1 MRAVVRDMEGAPE
14 GSSRDS
20 GFLVN
25 PWLRSGSAGPERL
38 PTMSV
43 LNPDLLSSEVAG
55 AIPVRFVGPD
65 GPIDSAHRAW
75 AETNGFKGKPGQIL
89 VVPEGQGGIAAVLV
103 GTGERFDPLSAR
115 ALPARLPPGLYR
127 LEAEAEDA
135 CTAALAFLLGTYVF
149 DRYKARPERDRVRLV
164 APEGLDVEAALR
176 IASACALAR
185 EMIDTPAA
193 DMGPLQIESI
203 AREIANASGATITVT
218 TGATLLEDN
227 YPAVHAVGRAAAPHR
242 APRVIEIG
250 WNLDRADLPLVAL
263 VGKGVV
269 FDSGGLD
276 IKPAAGMR
284 NMKKDMGG
292 SAHAL
297 ALGRL
302 VMQAN
307 LSVRLVVLVA
317 AVENAISGDAFR
329 PGDILGSR
337 KGLTIE
343 IGNTDAEG
351 RLILAD
357 ILTRAGEHAPD
368 LTLDFAT
375 LTGAAR
381 VALGPELPPL
391 YTDDE
396 TLAADL
402 LEAGR
407 SVGDPLWRM
416 PLWPGYRAAIESELA
431 DLRND
436 SAGWAQAGSV
446 TAALFLQRFAPT
458 TGSWAHMDIFAWNPR
473 ARPGWPE
480 GGEAQALRA
489 CFEMLKRRFA

>member
-1 MRAVVRDMEGAPE
+1 
-14 GSSRDS
+14 
-20 GFLVN
+20 
-25 PWLRSGSAGPERL
+25 
-38 PTMSV
+38 MSV
-43 LNPDLLSSEVAG
+43 LHPDLLTTEGDG
-55 AIPVRFVGPD
+55 AVPVRFVGPD
-65 GPIDSAHRAW
+65 GPFDGW
-75 AETNGFKGKPGQIL
+75 AEANGFKGRPGQIL
-89 VVPEGQGGIAAVLV
+89 TVPNGQGGFAAVLV
-103 GTGERFDPLSAR
+103 GAGESFDPLSVR

-127 LEAEAEDA
+127 LEAEPEAA
-135 CTAALAFLLGTYVF
+135 RQAALAFLLGAYVF
-149 DRYKARPERDRVRLV
+149 DRYKAKPDRDRVRLV

-193 DMGPLQIESI
+193 DMGPLQIETI
-203 AREIANASGATITVT
+203 AREIAEAAGASLAVIT
-218 TGATLLEDN
+218 GEALLDEN
-227 YPAVHAVGRAAAPHR
+227 YPAVHAVGRAAAAHR

-250 WNLDRADLPLVAL
+250 WNLDRTELPLVAL

-276 IKPAAGMR
+276 IKAAAGMR

-292 SAHAL
+292 AAHAL

-302 VMQAN
+302 VMQAD
-307 LSVRLVVLVA
+307 LPVRLVILVA
-317 AVENAISGDAFR
+317 AVENAISADAFR
-329 PGDILGSR
+329 PGDILNSR

-381 VALGPELPPL
+381 IALGPDLPPL

-396 TLAADL
+396 ALAADL

-407 SVGDPLWRM
+407 AVGDPLWRM
-416 PLWPGYRAAIESELA
+416 PLWPGYRAALETEIA

-436 SAGWAQAGSV
+436 SAGWAQAGSI
-446 TAALFLQRFAPT
+446 TAALFLQKFAPT
-458 TGSWAHMDIFAWNPR
+458 TGAWAHMDIFAWNPR

-489 CFEMLKRRFA
+489 CFEMLCRRFA

>member
-1 MRAVVRDMEGAPE
+1 
-14 GSSRDS
+14 
-20 GFLVN
+20 
-25 PWLRSGSAGPERL
+25 
-38 PTMSV
+38 MSV
-43 LNPDLLSSEVAG
+43 LHPDLLTSEAEG
-55 AIPVRFVGPD
+55 AIPVHFVDPD
-65 GPIDSAHRAW
+65 GRIDAAIRDW
-75 AETNGFKGKPGQIL
+75 AAANGFKGKPGQVL
-89 VVPEGQGGIAAVLV
+89 VAPDGGGGIAAVLV
-103 GTGERFDPLSAR
+103 GVGETFDPMSAR
-115 ALPARLPPGLYR
+115 ALPAKLPPGLYR
-127 LEAEAEDA
+127 LEAGPEDA
-135 CTAALAFLLGTYVF
+135 HRAALAFLLGAYVF
-149 DRYKARPERDRVRLV
+149 DRYKARPDRDRVRLV
-164 APEGLDVEAALR
+164 APEGLDIEATQR

-193 DMGPLQIESI
+193 DMGPLQIETI
-203 AREIANASGATITVT
+203 AREIASASGATISVIA
-218 TGATLLEDN
+218 GDALLDEN

-250 WNLDRADLPLVAL
+250 WNLDHADLPLVAL

-307 LSVRLVVLVA
+307 LPVRLVVLVA

-329 PGDILGSR
+329 PGDILNSR
-337 KGLTIE
+337 KGLSIE

-396 TLAADL
+396 ALAADL
-402 LEAGR
+402 LEAAR
-407 SVGDPLWRM
+407 AVSDPLWRM
-416 PLWPGYRAAIESELA
+416 PLWPGYRASIDSELA
-431 DLRND
+431 DVRND

-446 TAALFLQRFAPT
+446 TAALFLQKFAPT
-458 TGSWAHMDIFAWNPR
+458 TGAWAHMDIFAWNPR

-480 GGEAQALRA
+480 GGEAQAIRA
-489 CFEMLKRRFA
+489 CFEMLGRRFA

>member
-1 MRAVVRDMEGAPE
+1 
-14 GSSRDS
+14 
-20 GFLVN
+20 
-25 PWLRSGSAGPERL
+25 
-38 PTMSV
+38 MST
-43 LNPDLLSSEVAG
+43 LHPDLLTRDAEG

-65 GPIDSAHRAW
+65 AAIDASLRGW
-75 AETNGFKGKPGQIL
+75 AEANGFKGKSGQLL
-89 VVPEGQGGIAAVLV
+89 VAPDGQGGIAAVLAGV
-103 GTGERFDPLSAR
+103 GERFDPMSAR
-115 ALPARLPPGLYR
+115 ALPAKLPPGLYR
-127 LEAEAEDA
+127 LEAEPEDA
-135 CTAALAFLLGTYVF
+135 RAAALAFLLGAYVF
-149 DRYKARPERDRVRLV
+149 DRYKARPDRDRVRLV
-164 APEGLDVEAALR
+164 APEGLDVEATQR

-193 DMGPLQIESI
+193 DMGPLQIETI
-203 AREIANASGATITVT
+203 AREIAAASGASISVIT
-218 TGATLLEDN
+218 GDALLDEN

-302 VMQAN
+302 VMQAG
-307 LSVRLVVLVA
+307 LPVRLVVLVA
-317 AVENAISGDAFR
+317 AVENAISADAFR
-329 PGDILGSR
+329 PGDILNSR

-357 ILTRAGEHAPD
+357 ILTRAGEHSPD

-396 TLAADL
+396 ALADDL
-402 LEAGR
+402 LDAAR
-407 SVGDPLWRM
+407 AVADPLWRM
-416 PLWPGYRAAIESELA
+416 PLWPGYRASIDSELA
-431 DLRND
+431 DVRND

-446 TAALFLQRFAPT
+446 TAALFLQKFAPT
-458 TGSWAHMDIFAWNPR
+458 TGSWAHMDIFAWKPR

-489 CFEMLKRRFA
+489 CFEMLKRRFAPR

>member
-1 MRAVVRDMEGAPE
+1 
-14 GSSRDS
+14 
-20 GFLVN
+20 
-25 PWLRSGSAGPERL
+25 
-38 PTMSV
+38 MSI
-43 LNPDLLSSEVAG
+43 LHPDLLTAEAGG

-65 GPIDSAHRAW
+65 DAIDAALRGW
-75 AETNGFKGKPGQIL
+75 ADANGFKGKPGQML
-89 VVPEGQGGIAAVLV
+89 VAPDGEGGIAAVLV
-103 GTGERFDPLSAR
+103 GVGDAFDPMAAR
-115 ALPARLPPGLYR
+115 ALPAKLPPGLYR
-127 LEAEAEDA
+127 LEAGPEDA
-135 CTAALAFLLGTYVF
+135 RRAALAFLLGTYVF
-149 DRYKARPERDRVRLV
+149 DRYKAKPDRDKVRLV
-164 APEGLDVEAALR
+164 APAGLDVEAALR

-193 DMGPLQIESI
+193 DMGPLQIETI
-203 AREIANASGATITVT
+203 AREIAAASGATVTVIT
-218 TGATLLEDN
+218 GDALLEEN

-276 IKPAAGMR
+276 IKAAAGMR

-302 VMQAN
+302 VMQSN
-307 LSVRLVVLVA
+307 LPVRLVVLVA
-317 AVENAISGDAFR
+317 AVENAISADAFR
-329 PGDILGSR
+329 PGDILNSR

-357 ILTRAGEHAPD
+357 ILTRAGEHSPD

-381 VALGPELPPL
+381 IALGPELPPL

-396 TLAADL
+396 SLAADL
-402 LEAGR
+402 LGAGR
-407 SVGDPLWRM
+407 AVGDPLWRM
-416 PLWPGYRAAIESELA
+416 PLWPGYRAALDTEIA

-446 TAALFLQRFAPT
+446 TAALFLQKFAPT

-489 CFEMLKRRFA
+489 CYAMLKARYPAG

>member
-1 MRAVVRDMEGAPE
+1 
-14 GSSRDS
+14 
-20 GFLVN
+20 
-25 PWLRSGSAGPERL
+25 
-38 PTMSV
+38 MS
-43 LNPDLLSSEVAG
+43 LIHPDLLPADAPEAARAV
-55 AIPVRFVGPD
+55 PVRFVGPEDRLD
-65 GPIDSAHRAW
+65 GAAEAW
-75 AETNGFKGKPGQIL
+75 ARANGFEGKAGQVLAVPG
-89 VVPEGQGGIAAVLV
+89 EGGAVGRALV
-103 GTGERFDPLSAR
+103 GIGAAFDPWSARSLSAR
-115 ALPARLPPGLYR
+115 LPGGAYR
-127 LEAEAEDA
+127 LELPAEQARQ
-135 CTAALAFLLGTYVF
+135 AALAFLLGTYVF
-149 DRYKARPERDRVRLV
+149 DRYKARPERPRARLV
-164 APEGLDVEAALR
+164 APEGLDLAATSR
-176 IASACALAR
+176 IAAACALAR
-185 EMIDTPAA
+185 EMVDTPAA
-193 DMGPLQIESI
+193 DMGPLQIETI
-203 AREIANASGATITVT
+203 AREIAEESGATIAVT
-218 TGATLLEDN
+218 TGQALLDDN

-250 WNLDRADLPLVAL
+250 WNLDRTDLPLVAL

-302 VMQAN
+302 VMQAG
-307 LSVRLVVLVA
+307 LPVRLVVLVA

-329 PGDILGSR
+329 PGDILSSR

-357 ILTRAGEHAPD
+357 ILARAGEHAPD

-391 YTDDE
+391 YTDDDQLAE
-396 TLAADL
+396 AILAA
-402 LEAGR
+402 GR
-407 SVGDPLWRM
+407 DVGDPLWRM
-416 PLWPGYRAAIESELA
+416 PLHPGYRAALDTEIA
-431 DLRND
+431 DIKND
-436 SAGWAQAGSV
+436 SSAWAQAGSV
-446 TAALFLQRFAPT
+446 TAALFLQRFAPE

-473 ARPGWPE
+473 GRPGWPE
-480 GGEAQALRA
+480 GGEAQTLRA
-489 CFEMLKRRFA
+489 CFEMLSRRFVER

>member
-1 MRAVVRDMEGAPE
+1 
-14 GSSRDS
+14 
-20 GFLVN
+20 
-25 PWLRSGSAGPERL
+25 
-38 PTMSV
+38 MSV
-43 LNPDLLSSEVAG
+43 LHPDLLTPEAEG

-65 GPIDSAHRAW
+65 GAIDAALRGW
-75 AETNGFKGKPGQIL
+75 ADTNGFKGKPGQML
-89 VVPEGQGGIAAVLV
+89 VAPDGQGGIAAVLV
-103 GTGERFDPLSAR
+103 GVGERFDPMSAR

-127 LEAEAEDA
+127 LEAGAKEAR
-135 CTAALAFLLGTYVF
+135 TAALAFLLGAYVF
-149 DRYKARPERDRVRLV
+149 DRYKARPDRDRVRLV
-164 APEGLDVEAALR
+164 APEGLDIEATQR

-193 DMGPLQIESI
+193 DMGPLQIETI
-203 AREIANASGATITVT
+203 AREIAAASGASLSVT
-218 TGATLLEDN
+218 TGEALLEEN

-242 APRVIEIG
+242 AARVIEIG

-302 VMQAN
+302 VMQAG
-307 LSVRLVVLVA
+307 LPVRLVVLVA

-329 PGDILGSR
+329 PGDILNSR
-337 KGLTIE
+337 KGLSIE

-396 TLAADL
+396 ALAADL
-402 LEAGR
+402 LEAAR
-407 SVGDPLWRM
+407 AVADPLWRM
-416 PLWPGYRAAIESELA
+416 PLWPGYRASIESELA
-431 DLRND
+431 DVRND

-446 TAALFLQRFAPT
+446 TAALFLQKFAPT
-458 TGSWAHMDIFAWNPR
+458 TGAWAHMDIFAWNPR

-489 CFEMLKRRFA
+489 CFEMLKRRFS

>member
-1 MRAVVRDMEGAPE
+1 
-14 GSSRDS
+14 
-20 GFLVN
+20 
-25 PWLRSGSAGPERL
+25 
-38 PTMSV
+38 MSV
-43 LNPDLLSSEVAG
+43 LHPDLLTAEAEG
-55 AIPVRFVGPD
+55 AIPVRFAGPADPVGEAIQ
-65 GPIDSAHRAW
+65 GW
-75 AETNGFKGKPGQIL
+75 ADANGFKGKPGQMLIA
-89 VVPEGQGGIAAVLV
+89 PDGEGGIAAVLV
-103 GTGERFDPLSAR
+103 GAGETFDPMSAR
-115 ALPARLPPGLYR
+115 ALPAKLPPGLYR
-127 LEAEAEDA
+127 LEAEPEDA
-135 CTAALAFLLGTYVF
+135 RKAALAFLLGAYVF
-149 DRYKARPERDRVRLV
+149 DRYKARPDRDRVRLV
-164 APEGLDVEAALR
+164 APEGLDLPAAIR

-185 EMIDTPAA
+185 EMVDTPAA
-193 DMGPLQIESI
+193 DMGPLQIETI
-203 AREIANASGATITVT
+203 AREIAHEAGAAVTVIT
-218 TGATLLEDN
+218 GDALLDEN

-276 IKPAAGMR
+276 IKAAAGMR

-307 LSVRLVVLVA
+307 LPVRLVVLVA
-317 AVENAISGDAFR
+317 AVENAISADAFR
-329 PGDILGSR
+329 PGDILSSR

-357 ILTRAGEHAPD
+357 ILTRAGEHSPD

-381 VALGPELPPL
+381 IALGPELPPL

-396 TLAADL
+396 SLAADL
-402 LEAGR
+402 LEAAR
-407 SVGDPLWRM
+407 AVGDPLWRM
-416 PLWPGYRAAIESELA
+416 PLWPGYRAALETEIA

-436 SAGWAQAGSV
+436 SAAWAQAGSV

-458 TGSWAHMDIFAWNPR
+458 TGAWAHMDIFAWNPR

-489 CFEMLKRRFA
+489 CFEMLSRRYGHKKASVR

>member
-1 MRAVVRDMEGAPE
+1 
-14 GSSRDS
+14 
-20 GFLVN
+20 
-25 PWLRSGSAGPERL
+25 
-38 PTMSV
+38 MSV
-43 LNPDLLSSEVAG
+43 LHPDLLTTDPLG
-55 AIPVRFVGPD
+55 AIPVRFVGPAE
-65 GPIDSAHRAW
+65 GIDDALQGW
-75 AETNGFKGKPGQIL
+75 AAANGFRGKPGQML
-89 VVPEGQGGIAAVLV
+89 VAPDGRGGIDAVLV
-103 GTGERFDPLSAR
+103 GAGETFDPMTAR

-127 LEAEAEDA
+127 LEARPEDA
-135 CTAALAFLLGTYVF
+135 RRAALAFLLGAYVF
-149 DRYKARPERDRVRLV
+149 DRYKARPERDQVRLV
-164 APEGLDVEAALR
+164 APEGLDLAGTMR

-185 EMIDTPAA
+185 EMVDTPAA
-193 DMGPLQIESI
+193 DMGPLQIETI
-203 AREIANASGATITVT
+203 AREIAEEAGASIAVIT
-218 TGATLLEDN
+218 GDALLEEN

-276 IKPAAGMR
+276 IKGAAGMR

-317 AVENAISGDAFR
+317 AVENAISADAFR
-329 PGDILGSR
+329 PGDILNSR
-337 KGLTIE
+337 RGLTIE

-357 ILTRAGEHAPD
+357 ILTRAGEHSPD

-381 VALGPELPPL
+381 IALGPELPPL

-396 TLAADL
+396 ALAADL
-402 LEAGR
+402 LDAAR
-407 SVGDPLWRM
+407 AVSDPLWRM
-416 PLWPGYRAAIESELA
+416 PLWPGYRAALETEIA

-436 SAGWAQAGSV
+436 SAAWAQAGSV
-446 TAALFLQRFAPT
+446 TAALFLQRFAPV

-489 CFEMLKRRFA
+489 CFEMLTRRFGHDKASVR

>member
-1 MRAVVRDMEGAPE
+1 M
-14 GSSRDS
+14 
-20 GFLVN
+20 
-25 PWLRSGSAGPERL
+25 SAL
-38 PTMSV
+38 H
-43 LNPDLLSSEVAG
+43 PDLLTPDAEGSV
-55 AIPVRFVGPD
+55 PVRFVGPGAAMD
-65 GPIDSAHRAW
+65 DAVRAW
-75 AETNGFKGKPGQIL
+75 AKANDFKGKPGQIL
-89 VVPEGQGGIAAVLV
+89 PVPDGQGGFAVVLV
-103 GTGERFDPLSAR
+103 GAGEAFDPLSAR

-127 LEAEAEDA
+127 LETEAADA
-135 CTAALAFLLGTYVF
+135 RKAALAFLLGTYVF
-149 DRYKARPERDRVRLV
+149 DRYKARPDRDRVRLV
-164 APEGLDVEAALR
+164 APDGLDVPDALR
-176 IASACALAR
+176 VAAACALAR

-193 DMGPLQIESI
+193 DMGPLQIETI
-203 AREIANASGATITVT
+203 AREIAEASGASIAVIT
-218 TGATLLEDN
+218 GDALLEDN
-227 YPAVHAVGRAAAPHR
+227 YPAVHAVGRAAAAHR

-250 WNLDRADLPLVAL
+250 WNLARTDLPLVAL

-276 IKPAAGMR
+276 IKTSAGMR

-302 VMQAN
+302 VMQSD
-307 LSVRLVVLVA
+307 LPVRLVVLVA

-329 PGDILGSR
+329 PGDILNSR

-381 VALGPELPPL
+381 IALGPELPPL
-391 YTDDE
+391 YTDDDA
-396 TLAADL
+396 LAAEL

-407 SVGDPLWRM
+407 AIGDPLWRM
-416 PLWPGYRAAIESELA
+416 PLWPGYRAALETEIA

-436 SAGWAQAGSV
+436 SAAWAQAGSV
-446 TAALFLQRFAPT
+446 TAALFLQKFAPT
-458 TGSWAHMDIFAWNPR
+458 TGAWAHMDIFAWNPR

-489 CFEMLKRRFA
+489 CFEMLSRRFARGPAAR

>member
-1 MRAVVRDMEGAPE
+1 
-14 GSSRDS
+14 
-20 GFLVN
+20 
-25 PWLRSGSAGPERL
+25 
-38 PTMSV
+38 MSV
-43 LNPDLLSSEVAG
+43 LYPDLLTADGAG
-55 AIPVRFVGPD
+55 AL
-65 GPIDSAHRAW
+65 PIRIVTRDAVLEGRDAAW
-75 AETNGFKGKPGQIL
+75 ARANDFTGKAGQMLLLPGSD
-89 VVPEGQGGIAAVLV
+89 GAA
-103 GTGERFDPLSAR
+103 TGALFGAGDAFDPMSAR
-115 ALPARLPPGLYR
+115 ALPAKLPEGLWRLDGVD
-127 LEAEAEDA
+127 AEPAA
-135 CTAALAFLLGTYVF
+135 AAALAFALGAYRF
-149 DRYKARPERDRVRLV
+149 DRYKARPAAAAARLAVGPQVDV
-164 APEGLDVEAALR
+164 AATLR
-176 IASACALAR
+176 IAAACALAR
-185 EMIDTPAA
+185 EMVDTPAA
-193 DMGPLQIESI
+193 DMGPLQIETI
-203 AREIANASGATITVT
+203 AREIAEASGATLTVIT
-218 TGATLLEDN
+218 GDALLDEN

-250 WNLDRADLPLVAL
+250 WNLDRTDLPLVAL

-269 FDSGGLD
+269 FDSGGLN
-276 IKPAAGMR
+276 IKGGAGMR

-302 VMQAN
+302 VMQAD
-307 LSVRLVVLVA
+307 LPVRLVVLVA
-317 AVENAISGDAFR
+317 AVENAISADAFR
-329 PGDILGSR
+329 PGDILSSR

-357 ILTRAGEHAPD
+357 ILTRASEHSPD

-381 VALGPELPPL
+381 IALGPELPPL
-391 YTDDE
+391 YTDDDA
-396 TLAADL
+396 LAADI

-407 SVGDPLWRM
+407 AVGDPLWRM
-416 PLWPGYRAAIESELA
+416 PLWPGYRASIETEIA

-436 SAGWAQAGSV
+436 SAAWAQAGSV

-473 ARPGWPE
+473 AQPGRPE

-489 CFEMLKRRFA
+489 CFEMLCRRFS

>member
-1 MRAVVRDMEGAPE
+1 MSALHPELLTVDAEGA
-14 GSSRDS
+14 
-20 GFLVN
+20 V
-25 PWLRSGSAGPERL
+25 
-38 PTMSV
+38 
-43 LNPDLLSSEVAG
+43 
-55 AIPVRFVGPD
+55 PVRFVGPEAVLD
-65 GPIDSAHRAW
+65 AAARVW
-75 AETNGFKGKPGQIL
+75 AEANGFKGKPGQIL
-89 VVPEGQGGIAAVLV
+89 PVPDGQGGFAAVLV
-103 GTGERFDPLSAR
+103 GTGETFDPLSAR
-115 ALPARLPPGLYR
+115 SLPARLPPGLYR
-127 LEAEAEDA
+127 LEAEAVDA
-135 CTAALAFLLGTYVF
+135 RKSALAFLLGAYVF

-176 IASACALAR
+176 IAAACALAR

-193 DMGPLQIESI
+193 DMGPLQIETI
-203 AREIANASGATITVT
+203 AREIAEASAASIAVIAGDA
-218 TGATLLEDN
+218 LLEEN

-276 IKPAAGMR
+276 IKAAAGMR

-302 VMQAN
+302 VMQAD
-307 LSVRLVVLVA
+307 LPVRLVVLVA
-317 AVENAISGDAFR
+317 AVENAISADAFR
-329 PGDILGSR
+329 PGDILSSR

-351 RLILAD
+351 RLVLAD

-381 VALGPELPPL
+381 IALGPDLPPL

-396 TLAADL
+396 ALAADL

-407 SVGDPLWRM
+407 AVGDPLWRM
-416 PLWPGYRAAIESELA
+416 PLWPGYRAALETEIA

-436 SAGWAQAGSV
+436 SAAWAQAGSI
-446 TAALFLQRFAPT
+446 TAALFLQKFAPT
-458 TGSWAHMDIFAWNPR
+458 TGAWAHMDIFAWNPR

-489 CFEMLKRRFA
+489 CFEMLSHRFARLPAAR